1 MQQIRFD
8 LDDSPACSSGE
19 RSNAAGR

>member
-19 RSNAAGR
+19 PSNAAGR